1 MSADIEFSLRICG
14 DEDLDTGTRKPSLP
28 IPNGIFLKR
37 CCSISVAGCRNNT
50 EFLVPL
56 SRSDSRGVILT
67 AMPLMTE
74 VAADLEFA
82 VKRLRSL
89 EKERGLSLF
98 IMLSLSSTNLLDDD
112 FMTLCRL
119 SYMNG
124 IDSIV
129 LEGVD
134 SANTIEAIR
143 EKALGLRG
151 RRVKVILDRVDTIT
165 DAAKLADGIIAGSR
179 MKPDDARELLS
190 RQKIVITR
198 RLDQTD
204 ALRADMLLMD
214 SDQSATPATTVPST
228 PLMSPSMIPQLSRNF
243 LLNEVK
249 KFLSSSSR
257 IIIALSDDG
266 MCASEL
272 SVQSRI
278 SSSNGRRLP
287 PIVGLSPSESS
298 CRFMGCLFGVIPLQT
313 QSFVSID
320 TVVMNAISFAKD
332 RQMIQDGDEVIVVL
346 QPPPVTASTNE
357 MCFEGVVQKRFA

>member
-14 DEDLDTGTRKPSLP
+14 DNDLDSGIQKPFLP
-28 IPNGIFLKR
+28 IPSNVFLKR
-37 CCSISVAGCRNNT
+37 CSSITVAGCRINDD
-50 EFLVPL
+50 FLLPL
-56 SRSDSRGVILT
+56 SRSDSRSVILT
-67 AMPLMTE
+67 SMPPKSE

-82 VKRLRSL
+82 VKRLRAI
-89 EKERGLSLF
+89 EIERGFSLF
-98 IMLSLSSTNLLDDD
+98 IMLSLTSTKLLDDD
-112 FMTLCRL
+112 FLTLCRL

-129 LEGVD
+129 IDEVE
-134 SANTIEAIR
+134 SAEQIQDIR
-143 EKALGLRG
+143 DKALGLRG
-151 RRVKVILDRVDTIT
+151 RRVKIILDMVDNTT
-165 DAAKLADGIIAGSR
+165 EAAKLADGVIAGPAMR
-179 MKPDDARELLS
+179 PDDARDLLS
-190 RQKIVITR
+190 LQKLVITR

-204 ALRADMLLMD
+204 KLKADMLLVD
-214 SDQSATPATTVPST
+214 SDLSETPATTVPSS
-228 PLMSPSMIPQLSRNF
+228 PLLSSAIAPLRSRNF
-243 LLNEVK
+243 LLNEVM

-278 SSSNGRRLP
+278 SSGNGRRLP

-332 RQMIQDGDEVIVVL
+332 RRMIQDGDEVIVVL

-357 MCFEGVVQKRFA
+357 MCFEGVVQRRYA